1 MPSQRCPTCKGS
13 YRDLLEHIRK
23 KHPAETYTDRQ
34 LQPLG
39 LVSCPYC
46 GTACRGSHG
55 IKTHSAKI
63 HGIEGRKRL
72 ARTPSPQLQRPTRRQ
87 RQLQP
92 SPTLEEPTLDRPS
105 SRESYRSFSS
115 YEERGRPSS
124 PRSLSSSSSCPS
136 TPSHRPSSQGPTL
149 EPLEEY
155 TLEPLGPLEEPTLE
169 LETREPREP
178 RELTLEPEP
187 RELTLEP
194 EPRELT
200 LEPEPK
206 EPTLEGPTLEQLHNQ
221 AIAPILAKAS
231 MQKLLAFAKIP
242 IPEKRLH
249 ARQAAIF
256 TAAAHKAAAAFLK
269 RPTEKALLHFLI
281 LPRLLGLGLQKGGLA
296 SLLRLFPS
304 NLPTL
309 ESLQSLEQPPK
320 AARPSIAPSPAQK
333 AARLLERGYLGRAA
347 RALIDPTPIAPNSTE
362 NRARLLEKHPIG
374 SKDPF

>member
-63 HGIEGRKRL
+63 HGIEGQAHISTLPRPRTYIATRATSASRASLASSISPTRPNQASPGLVSYRGLIGRKRP

-92 SPTLEEPTLDRPS
+92 SPTLERPSSEEPTLEEPTLDRPS

-124 PRSLSSSSSCPS
+124 PRSSSPAPSSPAPS
-136 TPSHRPSSQGPTL
+136 SPRPSSQGPTL
-149 EPLEEY
+149 EPLEES
-155 TLEPLGPLEEPTLE
+155 TLEPLEPPEEPTLE
-169 LETREPREP
+169 PKEPI
-178 RELTLEPEP
+178 EPE
-187 RELTLEP
+187 EP
-194 EPRELT
+194 M
-200 LEPEPK
+200 EPK
-206 EPTLEGPTLEQLHNQ
+206 EPIEPEEPMEPEEPTLE
-221 AIAPILAKAS
+221 
-231 MQKLLAFAKIP
+231 
-242 IPEKRLH
+242 
-249 ARQAAIF
+249 
-256 TAAAHKAAAAFLK
+256 
-269 RPTEKALLHFLI
+269 
-281 LPRLLGLGLQKGGLA
+281 
-296 SLLRLFPS
+296 
-304 NLPTL
+304 

-374 SKDPF
+374 SKDPFQGKTRPRAGQLITSEIIIAAIASIGKEKAPGLSG